1 LLKHDTTDLK
11 QDESGMIGYSV
22 VNASME
28 EGTLDIFKIDGE
40 RWYETRSSEN
50 VQAVGTWHSGGEE
63 VLYQQR
69 RGSG

>member
-1 LLKHDTTDLK
+1 
-11 QDESGMIGYSV
+11 MIGYSV

-63 VLYQQR
+63 VLISR
-69 RGSG
+69 DEEAAEDGSGGVTRGSFV